1 VDKNELILK
10 ADKALDE
17 VRPHLRVDGGDIEIV
32 ELSDDMVLKVK
43 WLGSCSNC
51 SMSLMTMRAG
61 IEEVLK
67 QRTPEILSVEAVN
80 GLSVEE

>member
-1 VDKNELILK
+1 VNKSELIQK

-17 VRPHLRVDGGDIEIV
+17 IRPHLKVDGGGIEIV
-32 ELSDDMVLKVK
+32 ELSDDMILKVK
-43 WLGSCSNC
+43 WLGNCSSC

-61 IEEVLK
+61 VEEVLK

-80 GLSVEE
+80 GLTIDK